1 MTGWLLCHGSTPGP
15 VISGETPEGNSW
27 PGGGRGLACA
37 VQSRYILLLSGFS
50 RLADMGGNVK
60 EETATRRE
68 IFRIGVQ
75 IFLQRGGMREKT
87 WWIKGMGLERER
99 EGGIIVKARV
109 RFRDL
114 LVTEKVGFEVRDH
127 GTIELA
133 SRPMTHLSGLLNV
146 ISYY

>member
-1 MTGWLLCHGSTPGP
+1 
-15 VISGETPEGNSW
+15 
-27 PGGGRGLACA
+27 
-37 VQSRYILLLSGFS
+37 
-50 RLADMGGNVK
+50 MGGNVE

-87 WWIKGMGLERER
+87 WWIKGMGLERAR
-99 EGGIIVKARV
+99 EGGIIVKAKV

-114 LVTEKVGFEVRDH
+114 LVIEEVGFEVRDH

-133 SRPMTHLSGLLNV
+133 S
-146 ISYY
+146 